1 MPITRRTLIKQ
12 SVGAVSLSVL
22 MPNLMFAG
30 QAGTANP
37 NRKIL
42 VLIELT
48 GGNDGL
54 NTVIP
59 HTNSRYHELRPF
71 LGLRT
76 EDLVD
81 QDGNSTLLNDEFG
94 LHPAMKE
101 LKKFYDDRKA
111 AIVLGVGYDNPSFS
125 HFTSLA
131 YWHSGTLKGGLG
143 WIGRYADDVLAN
155 KSPLSVVSVTNGF
168 TAIVSG
174 ARANVTKLT
183 KLGESQFKSAPFSDG
198 ANLLNAFRKLNG
210 RQFAAGSFI
219 ERIAEVGSNAERS
232 GALLQE
238 QLRLY
243 QSSVTYPDDNPLAQA
258 MKVIAQIAAV
268 FPYADVFHIGYAGA
282 FDSHARQIGTLQDEF
297 KSKTTGVHAV
307 EMKRLSQAI
316 KLFYD
321 DMSEHGLNE
330 NLLMMTYSEFGRRPN
345 ENASR
350 GTDHGAPS
358 CLFVVGD
365 KVKGGDLYGLQPS
378 LNAVDFDI
386 SGNMKFTT
394 DYRSVYATVLD
405 KWLVGGDSKQILGA
419 NFALLGFL

>member
-1 MPITRRTLIKQ
+1 MPK
-12 SVGAVSLSVL
+12 
-22 MPNLMFAG
+22 LMFAG
-30 QAGTANP
+30 QTSAVNP
-37 NRKIL
+37 NRRIL

-59 HTNSRYHELRPF
+59 HNNPRYYELRPF
-71 LGLRT
+71 LGLRA

-81 QDGNSTLLNDEFG
+81 RDGNSTVLNNEFG

-111 AIVLGVGYDNPSFS
+111 AVVLGVGYDNPSFS

-174 ARANVTKLT
+174 ARASVTKLT
-183 KLGESQFKSAPFSDG
+183 KLGESQFKSSPFSDT
-198 ANLLNAFRKLNG
+198 ANLLNSFRKLNG
-210 RQFAAGSFI
+210 RQFAADSVMD
-219 ERIAEVGSNAERS
+219 RIAQVGSNAERS

-238 QLRLY
+238 KLQLY
-243 QSSVTYPDDNPLAQA
+243 QSSVDYPTDNPLAQA
-258 MKVIAQIAAV
+258 MKVIAQIATV
-268 FPYADVFHIGYAGA
+268 FSDADVFHIGYAGA
-282 FDSHARQIGTLQDEF
+282 FDSHARQIGTIQDEF
-297 KSKTTGVHAV
+297 KNKTTGIHAL
-307 EMKRLSQAI
+307 EMRRLSEAM

-321 DMSEHGLNE
+321 DMTEHGLNE

-350 GTDHGAPS
+350 GTDHGAAS

-365 KVKGGDLYGLQPS
+365 KVKGG
-378 LNAVDFDI
+378 
-386 SGNMKFTT
+386 
-394 DYRSVYATVLD
+394 VL
-405 KWLVGGDSKQILGA
+405 
-419 NFALLGFL
+419 

>member
-1 MPITRRTLIKQ
+1 MATRRTFIKQ
-12 SVGAVSLSVL
+12 SLGAISVSVL
-22 MPNLMFAG
+22 MPKLMFAG
-30 QAGTANP
+30 QTSAVSP
-37 NRKIL
+37 DRRIL
-42 VLIELT
+42 VLIELN

-59 HTNSRYHELRPF
+59 HSNPRYHELRPF
-71 LGLRT
+71 LGLRA
-76 EDLVD
+76 EELVD
-81 QDGNSTLLNDEFG
+81 AAGNSTLLNDEFG
-94 LHPAMKE
+94 LHPSLKE
-101 LKKFYDDRKA
+101 LKKFYDAGKA

-155 KSPLSVVSVTNGF
+155 KSPLSVVSVTNGSS
-168 TAIVSG
+168 AIVSG

-183 KLGESQFKSAPFSDG
+183 KLGESQFKSSAFSDSG
-198 ANLLNAFRKLNG
+198 NILTAFRKLNS
-210 RQFAAGSFI
+210 RDFVADSFLA
-219 ERIAEVGSNAERS
+219 RIAQVGSNAERGS
-232 GALLQE
+232 ALLQQ
-238 QLRLY
+238 QLNLY
-243 QSSVTYPDDNPLAQA
+243 QSNVSYPTDNPLAQA
-258 MKVIAQIAAV
+258 MKVIAQIATV
-268 FPYADVFHIGYAGA
+268 FPDADVFHIGYGGG

-297 KSKTTGVHAV
+297 KNRTAGIHAL
-307 EMKRLSQAI
+307 EMQRLSEAI

-321 DMSEHGLNE
+321 DMGEHGLSE

-358 CLFVVGD
+358 CLFVIGD

-378 LNAVDFDI
+378 LQATDFDT

-394 DYRSVYATVLD
+394 DYRSVYATILD
-405 KWLVGGDSKQILGA
+405 KWLVGGDSAKILGA
-419 NFALLGFL
+419 NFAHLGFL